1 MAHLFIVEKNV
12 VKPNPETL
20 LISPFSE
27 IWERDTSEGKIKAIK
42 EFTFIEFMSSKK
54 KSNPYKGYND
64 EQRFDKL
71 KEKYFSEIEDWKPD
85 NLMEQGMATIQQ
97 FQREASP
104 TLSYY
109 EDALQAAENTRTF
122 LKNIDLNER
131 NDRTGNPLYK
141 PKDVTTALIDTNR
154 VVENLHA
161 LGEKVEQELFEE
173 VKTRGNKSINIF
185 EM

>member
-1 MAHLFIVEKNV
+1 MAFLFIVEKNT
-12 VKPNPETL
+12 VKPNTETL
-20 LISPFSE
+20 LIYPFSA
-27 IWERDTSEGKIKAIK
+27 IWERDKSEGKTRAITD
-42 EFTFIEFMSSKK
+42 FTFIEFMTSKK

-71 KEKYFSEIEDWKPD
+71 VEKYYPDGWFKDALIE
-85 NLMEQGMATIQQ
+85 EAMAFMIQM
-97 FQREASP
+97 QREASP
-104 TLSYY
+104 TFAYY

-122 LKNIDLNER
+122 LKNIDLSER
-131 NDRTGNPLYK
+131 NERTGNPLYK

-154 VVENLHA
+154 VVENLYA

-173 VKTRGNKSINIF
+173 VKTKGGKTINPF